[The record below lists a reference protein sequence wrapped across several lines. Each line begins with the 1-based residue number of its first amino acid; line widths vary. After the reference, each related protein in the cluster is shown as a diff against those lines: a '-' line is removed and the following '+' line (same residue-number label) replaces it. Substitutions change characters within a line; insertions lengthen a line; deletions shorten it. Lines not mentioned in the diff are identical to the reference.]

1 MQVAAL
7 PPAELLGQVQ
17 IGRDGS
23 LSGSGALLC
32 NRSVGADRPGG
43 SKVGDVAVGRTKK
56 KELVDSLHAAL
67 AETTVVVVTHQ
78 SGMTVEEVTDL
89 RRQMRAAGANF
100 RVTKNKLAQRALD
113 GTKYESLKPLFK
125 GPSAIAFSR
134 DPVAAAKVAV
144 AFAGK
149 NDKLTLIAGALGE
162 RQLDVAGIKALA
174 AMPSLDQLRGKIVG
188 LLQAPAT

>member
-1 MQVAAL
+1 VERA
-7 PPAELLGQVQ
+7 
-17 IGRDGS
+17 
-23 LSGSGALLC
+23 
-32 NRSVGADRPGG
+32 
-43 SKVGDVAVGRTKK
+43 KK

-67 AETTVVVVTHQ
+67 AETTVVVITHQ
-78 SGMTVEEVTDL
+78 SGLTVEEVTDL
-89 RRQMRAAGANF
+89 RRQMRAAGASF

-113 GTKYESLKPLFK
+113 GTKYEPLKPLFK

-144 AFAGK
+144 AFADK

-162 RQLDVAGIKALA
+162 RQLDIAGIKALA

-188 LLQAPAT
+188 LLNAPATKIAGVLQAPASQLARVVAAHARSGKAA